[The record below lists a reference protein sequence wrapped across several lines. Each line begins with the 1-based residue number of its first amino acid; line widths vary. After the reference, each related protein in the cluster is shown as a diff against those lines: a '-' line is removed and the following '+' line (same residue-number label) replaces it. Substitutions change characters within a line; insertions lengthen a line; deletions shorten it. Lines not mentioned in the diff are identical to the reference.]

1 MKVLNYLHLVLAQAF
16 YRWAMKEI
24 DPMHPDVARIVMR
37 QKELED
43 KESSLFA

>member
-43 KESSLFA
+43 KESRLFA